1 MQLPHFPECDRTLV
15 QSLFHHTD
23 QELVKSFQQHPEAG
37 CYFTALFCRYSS
49 LVYSLIRHSAK
60 SPVQA
65 EYLFA
70 LTWRHIF
77 HELGGLDCSAAE
89 DSRPQGKAFSL
100 QGWLINVT
108 ALCINQAVIPEV
120 ESIHYSLQKVSPP
133 FWCYIEQALDQLAP
147 AERLMVLM
155 ARTFRWS
162 ETRIAAYLQAEGERI
177 TPAQVKARLQDAY
190 QQLQAAMPADIQG
203 IYLDDWAA
211 FEGSLNATDLGQ
223 FESSSLD
230 QLMQVPEL
238 ATAREGDGSNN

>member
-1 MQLPHFPECDRTLV
+1 MQLPHFPESDRPLI

-23 QELVKSFQQHPEAG
+23 QDLVKSFQQHPEAG
-37 CYFTALFCRYSS
+37 RYFTAIFCRYSA
-49 LVYSLIRHSAK
+49 LVYSLIRHSAR

-70 LTWRHIF
+70 VIWRHIF
-77 HELGGLDCSAAE
+77 HELKGLDCTAAQE
-89 DSRPQGKAFSL
+89 DLPQGKAFSL

-108 ALCINQAVIPEV
+108 ALCINQAVVPEV
-120 ESIHYSLQKVSPP
+120 ESIHYSLQQASPP
-133 FWCYIEQALDQLAP
+133 FWCYIEQALDQLPP

-177 TPAQVKARLQDAY
+177 TPTQVKERLQAAY
-190 QQLQAAMPADIQG
+190 QQLQSALPADIQG

-211 FEGSLNATDLGQ
+211 FEGTMSSDSAA
-223 FESSSLD
+223 FEASLD
-230 QLMQVPEL
+230 ELMQVPEL
-238 ATAREGDGSNN
+238 ATARDGDVAHN